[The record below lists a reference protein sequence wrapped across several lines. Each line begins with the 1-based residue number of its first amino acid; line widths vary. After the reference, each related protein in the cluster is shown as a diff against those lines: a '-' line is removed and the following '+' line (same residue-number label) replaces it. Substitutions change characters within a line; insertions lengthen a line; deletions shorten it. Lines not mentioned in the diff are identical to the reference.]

1 MSPSTNSTFTQ
12 AAKDTTKR
20 KKRSRPAPF
29 PVRFSAD
36 ERAYLERKAGD
47 RPLGSYIRSKLL
59 GDAEVPRTPARK
71 ATIDR
76 AAMAQMLGLMGKAE
90 QVSCLFLLLA
100 AAEADRVALAEAEQ
114 AALQNAC
121 DAVLEMRS
129 LLIEALGLK
138 TGGCS

>member
-1 MSPSTNSTFTQ
+1 MNPSTNATFTQ

-36 ERAYLERKAGD
+36 ERAYLERRAGN

-59 GDAEVPRTPARK
+59 GDAEAPRNPARK

-76 AAMAQMLGLMGKAE
+76 AALAQMLGFLGKSE

-100 AAEADRVALAEAEQ
+100 AAEAERVNMAEAERVALQ
-114 AALQNAC
+114 DAC
-121 DAVLEMRS
+121 TDVREMRS
-129 LLIEALGLK
+129 LLIDALGLK
-138 TGGCS
+138 SGGGL